1 MFGSIG
7 ENFIND
13 QAQNNNSFHRNNNRF
28 NHRTSSFRRYLSV
41 ILPSGIINYYFKFEV
56 VNVIFTMKEDVF
68 RTTKKYILNAT
79 ADDLR

>member
-1 MFGSIG
+1 
-7 ENFIND
+7 
-13 QAQNNNSFHRNNNRF
+13 
-28 NHRTSSFRRYLSV
+28 
-41 ILPSGIINYYFKFEV
+41 V